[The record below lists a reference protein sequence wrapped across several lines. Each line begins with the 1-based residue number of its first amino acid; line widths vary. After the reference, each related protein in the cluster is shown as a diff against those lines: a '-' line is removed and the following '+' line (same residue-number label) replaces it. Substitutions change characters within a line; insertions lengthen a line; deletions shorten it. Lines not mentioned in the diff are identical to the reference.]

1 MESTRVFKYIQNG
14 KTIVT
19 QLSINPIEMSLKLIQ
34 YCEKIDKLEL
44 KQLMLYFHSLDYRQ
58 VHVISVLKLIFQQFQ
73 PFIVLHLLFQMYNG
87 TISELV
93 LLVFMKC
100 KLSAV

>member
-19 QLSINPIEMSLKLIQ
+19 QLSINSIEMSLKLIQ

-44 KQLMLYFHSLDYRQ
+44 KQLML
-58 VHVISVLKLIFQQFQ
+58 
-73 PFIVLHLLFQMYNG
+73 
-87 TISELV
+87 
-93 LLVFMKC
+93 
-100 KLSAV
+100 

>member
-1 MESTRVFKYIQNG
+1 
-14 KTIVT
+14 
-19 QLSINPIEMSLKLIQ
+19 MSLKLIQ

-73 PFIVLHLLFQMYNG
+73 SFIVLHLLFQMYNG
-87 TISELV
+87 TISQLV
-93 LLVFMKC
+93 LHVLVFMKC